1 MGLYNYAGRMD
12 LFPSCVHKFVVDK
25 EFLDSTP
32 SVEQIPTGWTANSK
46 TNFIDVLELPDF
58 KTIHSE
64 VLKLV
69 VEVAPKHERIGKWKI
84 ATAWMNCQMPKQVG
98 FDFHSH
104 ADSFLS
110 AVLYLK
116 GKDMS
121 LGFKDSYK
129 RSNPGDTATCV
140 YDFNIAHSWHK
151 DEWIPVQTGDLIIF
165 PSYQLHKP
173 NENKTDADRVSIA
186 YNFMADRVDYEKRLP
201 WSMKLEL

>member
-25 EFLDSTP
+25 KPLDSTP

-46 TNFIDVLELPDF
+46 TNFIDVLELPNF
-58 KTIHSE
+58 KTIHDE

-69 VEVAPKHERIGKWKI
+69 VEVAPKHERIGKWSI
-84 ATAWMNCQMPKQVG
+84 STAWMNCQKPKQAG

-121 LGFKDSYK
+121 LGFKDAYK
-129 RSNPGDTATCV
+129 RSSPDNSGTCV
-140 YDFNIAHSWHK
+140 YDLNIAHSWHQ
-151 DEWIPVQTGDLIIF
+151 DEWLPVHTGDLLIF

-173 NENKTDADRVSIA
+173 NENKTDEDRVTIA
-186 YNFMADRVDYEKRLP
+186 YNFMADRVDYKERLP

>member
-1 MGLYNYAGRMD
+1 MGLYNYAGRLD
-12 LFPSCVHKFVVDK
+12 LFPTFLHKFVVDK

-46 TNFIDVLELPDF
+46 TSFIDVLELPNF
-58 KTIHSE
+58 KTIHDE

-69 VEVAPKHERIGKWKI
+69 VEVAPKHERIGKWSI
-84 ATAWMNCQMPKQVG
+84 STAWMNCQKPKQAG

-129 RSNPGDTATCV
+129 RSSPDNSATCV
-140 YDFNIAHSWHK
+140 YDLNIAHSWHQ
-151 DEWIPVQTGDLIIF
+151 DEWIPVKTGDLIIF

-186 YNFMADRVDYEKRLP
+186 YNFMADRVDYEQRLP